1 MIRLKRRT
9 GLTAY
14 VLPAVLAICLLITGC
29 SGSPAGDATSSAAA
43 GNAVEPIP
51 AEELALRYEKAGDAV
66 SVDISAP
73 EPVSVEEPLTEQAPE
88 AAAEP
93 AAMPEPEAAAETE
106 PEQEPV
112 SGPDTGTASE
122 SEPETETVPTPIEE
136 TGSEPEEA
144 PLPAAVQGS
153 GRLVVIDPGHSANI
167 PSGSE
172 PLGPGSSEMKAKDA
186 VGTRG
191 TATGV
196 MEYELVLNVS
206 LLLQNELTARGY
218 TVLMTRTSNSD
229 SISCMERAQTANNAG
244 AAVFIRIHADG
255 VDSPSPHGASVLCI
269 SSANPFTASTYAA
282 CRRLSEAL
290 ISSYCAA
297 TGCYNRGVVETD
309 AMSGNNWS
317 RVPTALIELGFMTNP
332 EEDVLMSSADY
343 QAKMVKGI
351 ADGIDIYMGTAGQ

>member
-1 MIRLKRRT
+1 MIRRKRRKS
-9 GLTAY
+9 LTAY
-14 VLPAVLAICLLITGC
+14 LLAAVLAICLLITGC
-29 SGSPAGDATSSAAA
+29 GNSPEGDAAPLTAA

-51 AEELALRYEKAGDAV
+51 AEELVLRYEKAGDAA
-66 SVDISAP
+66 SVDISVP
-73 EPVSVEEPLTEQAPE
+73 EPVSLEEPLTGPE
-88 AAAEP
+88 TEP
-93 AAMPEPEAAAETE
+93 AAIPEPEAAAEAE

-112 SGPDTGTASE
+112 SGPDTGTVSE
-122 SEPETETVPTPIEE
+122 SETEPETALTPTEETVPAP
-136 TGSEPEEA
+136 EPEEA
-144 PLPAAVQGS
+144 PQPAAVQGD
-153 GRLVVIDPGHSANI
+153 GRLIVIDPGHSANI

-172 PLGPGSSEMKAKDA
+172 PLGPGASEMKAKDA

-229 SISCMERAQTANNAG
+229 SVSCMERAQTANNAG

-269 SSANPFTASTYAA
+269 SSANPYTPSTYAA